1 MPRYL
6 IFDDQFAAMDACDL
20 IDERGRPLY
29 AAAGYEI
36 RADGAVIGKDG
47 EGDSDPRGVL
57 EHWAVPRQRADGK
70 WVIAHP
76 EQNPMRD
83 YVVGPGLT
91 VLDVI
96 MAGLAAP
103 AEEWAA
109 EWWPPVDE

>member
-6 IFDDQFAAMDACDL
+6 VYDTETDADTACTL
-20 IDERGRPLY
+20 IDNRGRPLY

-36 RADGAVIGKDG
+36 REDGAVIGKDG

-57 EHWAVPRQRADGK
+57 EHWAVPRRRADGK
-70 WVIAHP
+70 WVVAHP
-76 EQNPMRD
+76 EANPMRD

-96 MAGLAAP
+96 MAGLVAP
-103 AEEWAA
+103 VEEWAP
-109 EWWPPVDE
+109 EWWPPVVE